1 MNNTTSPTANAKRRT
16 RQPFG
21 LAADFRINNLN
32 RGATQGRPMK
42 AIALAI
48 VAVPAAI
55 AGVWAWRNKNLP
67 PIVKT
72 IAKTVVSVIRMVVNP
87 IQEKIVT
94 EVAEVL
100 EDLPPAST
108 DDPALAAKMMKLVEA
123 GQPVLLVAKGKK
135 TRRDYRG
142 RLVVRLTAG
151 DIYMFSV
158 QSKDKTGYPAPLFA
172 LADVIRIVK
181 IPGLITGL
189 EVRVNN

>member
-1 MNNTTSPTANAKRRT
+1 MNNTTSPTAKAERRT

-21 LAADFRINNLN
+21 LATDFRINNLN

-55 AGVWAWRNKNLP
+55 AGVWAWRKNKNLP

-72 IAKTVVSVIRMVVNP
+72 IVSTVVFIVRMVVNP
-87 IQEKIVT
+87 IQEKVVA

-100 EDLPPAST
+100 EDLPPVST
-108 DDPALAAKMMKLVEA
+108 DPALAAKLMKLVET
-123 GQPVLLVAKGKK
+123 GQPVLLIAKGGKK
-135 TRRDYRG
+135 NQRSYRG
-142 RLVVRLTAG
+142 RLTVHMTAG

-158 QSKDKTGYPAPLFA
+158 KDKGQSQPVPLFA
-172 LADVIRIVK
+172 LADVVRIVK
-181 IPGLITGL
+181 IPGLMVTGL
-189 EVRVNN
+189 EVTTE